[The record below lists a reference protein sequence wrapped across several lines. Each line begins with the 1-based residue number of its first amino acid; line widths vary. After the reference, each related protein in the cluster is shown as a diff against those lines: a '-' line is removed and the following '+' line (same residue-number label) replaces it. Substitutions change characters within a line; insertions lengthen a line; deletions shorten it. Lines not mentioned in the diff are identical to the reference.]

1 MVNRKFFCEE
11 KKEQAEVRK
20 EAAQILNGAGGRI

>member
-1 MVNRKFFCEE
+1 MGTNMIPQLITGL

-20 EAAQILNGAGGRI
+20 LEPMKGGE